1 MTLCDTQSHMAKL
14 FSPYALDSPRPRN
27 QRRLAR
33 RCAAERSAP
42 LLQQEQFLNFNTS
55 PTRSPIFRAALPLC
69 RILLKPW
76 SFFTFPCLPF
86 YKKKVRRRIPDTL
99 PPAEK
104 PPSKSKI
111 DKSGTA
117 CCPRLADIRRR
128 RPERPHDTATTAS
141 LPVSVHRSNPSMPMP
156 RDWCG
161 APHRW
166 KRAELRCFSTQCS
179 AEQFSRPESFPS
191 PTLLTP

>member
-33 RCAAERSAP
+33 RCGAERSAP

-69 RILLKPW
+69 RILLIPW

-86 YKKKVRRRIPDTL
+86 YKKKSGEEPQTHCHPQKCRPQNPRSTRVAQLAAHALPTFGGGGPNARTTRPPPRRSPFLCIDLIPRCLCPETGVEL
-99 PPAEK
+99 L
-104 PPSKSKI
+104 
-111 DKSGTA
+111 TA
-117 CCPRLADIRRR
+117 GSARSCDV
-128 RPERPHDTATTAS
+128 S
-141 LPVSVHRSNPSMPMP
+141 LPSAVQSSFHARSPS
-156 RDWCG
+156 RHQHC
-161 APHRW
+161 
-166 KRAELRCFSTQCS
+166 
-179 AEQFSRPESFPS
+179 
-191 PTLLTP
+191 